1 MKYVVV
7 SAVVTDEI
15 HFPDGNVKIAPGGAG
30 FYALCGLRLWSDQ
43 VVAVTGI
50 GEDYE
55 KLHGEWYR
63 RNHISMEGFRI
74 KDARSPYTIVEYFP
88 DGERI
93 ETPALGL
100 EHFRS
105 LETTGEEVVPYLDSA
120 EGMYIFRNLDP
131 DFWNGFLKNKKDSS
145 CKIMWEIAAD
155 AAQKENLETVR
166 DIAGQLH
173 AFSINMTE
181 AKSLFGTSDRE
192 QIIEEL
198 RSWGLEL
205 IFLRQGAKG
214 AVMITADEVVEV
226 PSQPDVQVVDATGG
240 GNSSTGAVLCGLV
253 EGRSPEICGR
263 MGSISAAMCI
273 SQYGVPEEI
282 TEEMRK
288 EAWEK
293 AICKN
298 MKGLV

>member
-15 HFPDGNVKIAPGGAG
+15 HFPDGDVKIAPGGAG

-105 LETTGEEVVPYLDSA
+105 LETTGEELVPYLDSA

-131 DFWNGFLKNKKDSS
+131 DFWTGFLKNKKDSS

-214 AVMITADEVVEV
+214 AVMIAADEGVEV

-253 EGRSPEICGR
+253 EGRSLEICGR

>member
-214 AVMITADEVVEV
+214 
-226 PSQPDVQVVDATGG
+226 
-240 GNSSTGAVLCGLV
+240 
-253 EGRSPEICGR
+253 RS
-263 MGSISAAMCI
+263 
-273 SQYGVPEEI
+273 
-282 TEEMRK
+282 
-288 EAWEK
+288 
-293 AICKN
+293 
-298 MKGLV
+298 

>member
-120 EGMYIFRNLDP
+120 EG
-131 DFWNGFLKNKKDSS
+131 NKKDSS

-166 DIAGQLH
+166 KIAGQLH

-226 PSQPDVQVVDATGG
+226 LSQPDVQVVDATGG

>member
-1 MKYVVV
+1 
-7 SAVVTDEI
+7 
-15 HFPDGNVKIAPGGAG
+15 
-30 FYALCGLRLWSDQ
+30 
-43 VVAVTGI
+43 
-50 GEDYE
+50 
-55 KLHGEWYR
+55 
-63 RNHISMEGFRI
+63 MEGFRI

-131 DFWNGFLKNKKDSS
+131 DFWNGFLKNKKDSL

-198 RSWGLEL
+198 RSWELEL

-226 PSQPDVQVVDATGG
+226 PSQPDVQVVDTTGG

-288 EAWEK
+288 EAREK

>member
-131 DFWNGFLKNKKDSS
+131 DFWTGFLKNKKDSS

-263 MGSISAAMCI
+263 MGSISATMCI

>member
-7 SAVVTDEI
+7 SAVVTDGV
-15 HFPDGNVKIAPGGAG
+15 HFADGSVKLAPGGAG
-30 FYALCGLRLWSDQ
+30 FYALCGIRLWSDS
-43 VVAVTGI
+43 VIAVTGI

-74 KDARSPYTIVEYFP
+74 KDTRSPHTVVEYFP

-93 ETPALGL
+93 ETPSLGL

-105 LETTGEEVVPYLDSA
+105 LETTGEELGPYLESA
-120 EGMYIFRNLDP
+120 QGMYIFRNLDP
-131 DFWNGFLKNKKDSS
+131 DFWTAFLKNKKDSS
-145 CKIMWEIAAD
+145 CKIMWELAAD
-155 AAQKENLETVR
+155 AAQKENLESVR
-166 DIAGQLH
+166 RIAEQLD

-181 AKSLFGTSDRE
+181 AKNLFGTSDRE
-192 QIIEEL
+192 EIIEGL
-198 RSWGLEL
+198 RNWGLEL

-214 AVMITADEVVEV
+214 AVMITAEETVEV
-226 PSQPDVQVVDATGG
+226 PSQPDVHVVDATGG
-240 GNSSTGAVLCGLV
+240 GNSSTGAVLCGLA

-273 SQYGVPEEI
+273 SQYGAPEEI
-282 TEEMRK
+282 TEEMRR

-293 AICKN
+293 AIR
-298 MKGLV
+298 

>member
-15 HFPDGNVKIAPGGAG
+15 HFPDGSVKLAPGGAG
-30 FYALCGLRLWSDQ
+30 FYALCGIRLWSDS
-43 VVAVTGI
+43 VIAVTGI

-74 KDARSPYTIVEYFP
+74 KDARSPHTVVEYFP

-93 ETPALGL
+93 ETPSLGL

-105 LETTGEEVVPYLDSA
+105 LETTGEELGPYLESA
-120 EGMYIFRNLDP
+120 RGMYIFRNLDP
-131 DFWNGFLKNKKDSS
+131 DFWTAFLKNKKDSS
-145 CKIMWEIAAD
+145 CKIMWELAAD
-155 AAQKENLETVR
+155 AAQKENLESVR
-166 DIAGQLH
+166 RIAEQLD

-181 AKSLFGTSDRE
+181 AKNLFGTSNRE
-192 QIIEEL
+192 EIIEGL
-198 RSWGLEL
+198 RGWGLEL

-214 AVMITADEVVEV
+214 AVMITAEETVEV
-226 PSQPDVQVVDATGG
+226 PSQPDVHVVDATGG
-240 GNSSTGAVLCGLV
+240 GNSSTGAVLCGLA
-253 EGRSPEICGR
+253 EGCSPEICGR

-273 SQYGVPEEI
+273 SQYGAPEEI
-282 TEEMRK
+282 TEEMRR

-293 AICKN
+293 AIC
-298 MKGLV
+298 

>member
-15 HFPDGNVKIAPGGAG
+15 HFPDGDVKIAPGGAG

-131 DFWNGFLKNKKDSS
+131 DFWTGFLKNKKDSS

-166 DIAGQLH
+166 KIAGQLH

-226 PSQPDVQVVDATGG
+226 LSQPDVQVVDATGG

-253 EGRSPEICGR
+253 EGRSLEICGR

>member
-15 HFPDGNVKIAPGGAG
+15 HFPDGDVKIAPGGAG

-43 VVAVTGI
+43 VVAVTGV
-50 GEDYE
+50 GDDYE

-105 LETTGEEVVPYLDSA
+105 LETTGEELVPYLDSA

-131 DFWNGFLKNKKDSS
+131 DFWTGFLKNKKDSS

-214 AVMITADEVVEV
+214 AVMIAADEGVEV

-253 EGRSPEICGR
+253 EGRSLEICGR

>member
-1 MKYVVV
+1 
-7 SAVVTDEI
+7 
-15 HFPDGNVKIAPGGAG
+15 
-30 FYALCGLRLWSDQ
+30 
-43 VVAVTGI
+43 
-50 GEDYE
+50 
-55 KLHGEWYR
+55 
-63 RNHISMEGFRI
+63 MEGFRI

-105 LETTGEEVVPYLDSA
+105 LETTGEELVPYLDSA

-131 DFWNGFLKNKKDSS
+131 DFWTGFLKNKKDSS

-253 EGRSPEICGR
+253 EGRSLEICGR

>member
-15 HFPDGNVKIAPGGAG
+15 HFPDGDVKIAPGGAG

-105 LETTGEEVVPYLDSA
+105 LETTGEELVPYLDSA

-253 EGRSPEICGR
+253 EGRSLEICGR

>member
-131 DFWNGFLKNKKDSS
+131 DFWTGFLKNKKDSS

-253 EGRSPEICGR
+253 EGRSLEICGR

>member
-15 HFPDGNVKIAPGGAG
+15 HFPDGSVKLAPGGAG
-30 FYALCGLRLWSDQ
+30 FYALCGIRLWSDE
-43 VVAVTGI
+43 VAVVTGI

-74 KDARSPYTIVEYFP
+74 RDARSPHTIVEYFT

-105 LETTGEEVVPYLDSA
+105 LETAGEELGPYLESA
-120 EGMYIFRNLDP
+120 RGMYIFRNLDP
-131 DFWNGFLKNKKDSS
+131 DFWTAFLKNKKDSS
-145 CKIMWEIAAD
+145 CKIMWELAAD
-155 AAQKENLETVR
+155 AAQKENLENVR
-166 DIAGQLH
+166 RIAEQLD

-181 AKSLFGTSDRE
+181 AKNLFGTSNRE
-192 QIIEEL
+192 EIIEGL
-198 RSWGLEL
+198 RNWGLEL

-214 AVMITADEVVEV
+214 AVMITAEETVEV
-226 PSQPDVQVVDATGG
+226 PSQPDVHVVDATGG
-240 GNSSTGAVLCGLV
+240 GNSSTGAVLCGLA

-273 SQYGVPEEI
+273 SQYGAPEEI
-282 TEEMRK
+282 TEEMRR

-293 AICKN
+293 AIH
-298 MKGLV
+298 

>member
-253 EGRSPEICGR
+253 EGRSLEICGR

>member
-15 HFPDGNVKIAPGGAG
+15 HFPDGDVKIAPGGAG

-105 LETTGEEVVPYLDSA
+105 LETTGEELVPYLDSA

-131 DFWNGFLKNKKDSS
+131 DFWTGFLKNKKDSS

-253 EGRSPEICGR
+253 EGRSLEICGR
-263 MGSISAAMCI
+263 IGSISAAMCI

>member
-105 LETTGEEVVPYLDSA
+105 LETTGEELVPYLDSA

-131 DFWNGFLKNKKDSS
+131 DFWTGFLKNKKDSS

-253 EGRSPEICGR
+253 EGRSLEICGR